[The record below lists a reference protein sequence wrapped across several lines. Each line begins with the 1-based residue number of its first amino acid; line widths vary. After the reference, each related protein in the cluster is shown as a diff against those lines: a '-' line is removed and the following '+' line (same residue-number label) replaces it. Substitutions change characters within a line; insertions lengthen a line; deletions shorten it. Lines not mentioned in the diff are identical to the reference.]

1 MFLPNKNYFYAC
13 MKMLSVVLFLSLLV
27 ISCLPKEQ
35 VVFKTVRNIELT
47 TADGKVLLK
56 GDAVFYNP
64 NKTQTKLKEIDVDVM
79 VDGKKA
85 ASVDQ
90 QMSLDVKGKSD
101 FTVPIEAQ
109 LQLGEIN
116 LLDAVVG
123 FLGGKT
129 YQVTF
134 TGNLRVAVHGLT
146 VKVPV
151 KYNESVKL
159 R

>member
-1 MFLPNKNYFYAC
+1 MRLPIVILLFS
-13 MKMLSVVLFLSLLV
+13 MLVAG
-27 ISCLPKEQ
+27 CLPKEQ
-35 VVFKTVRNIELT
+35 VVFKTVKNIELNP
-47 TADGKVLLK
+47 ADGKLMLK

-64 NKTQTKLKEIDVDVM
+64 NKTQTKLKEIDVDVL

-90 QMSLDVKGKSD
+90 EMNLLVKGKSD

-109 LQLGEIN
+109 LELGEIN

-123 FLGGKT
+123 FLGGKA
-129 YQVTF
+129 YQITF
-134 TGNLRVAVHGLT
+134 TGNLRVAVHGVT

-151 KYNESVKL
+151 KYIESVKL

>member
-1 MFLPNKNYFYAC
+1 MR
-13 MKMLSVVLFLSLLV
+13 LLTTGLLLCLLAAG
-27 ISCLPKEQ
+27 CLPKEQ
-35 VVFKTVRNIELT
+35 VVFKTVKNIELT
-47 TADGKVLLK
+47 TEGGRVMLK
-56 GDAVFYNP
+56 GDAIFYNP
-64 NKTQTKLKEIDVDVM
+64 NKTQTKLKEIDVDVL

-90 QMSLDVKGKSD
+90 QMNLPVKGRSE

-109 LQLGEIN
+109 LELGEIN

-134 TGNLRVAVHGLT
+134 SGNLRVAVHGVT

-151 KYNESVKL
+151 KYNETVKL

>member
-1 MFLPNKNYFYAC
+1 MRV
-13 MKMLSVVLFLSLLV
+13 SIVTLFLLLLAG
-27 ISCLPKEQ
+27 CLPKEQ
-35 VVFKTVRNIELT
+35 IVFKTVKNIELT
-47 TADGKVLLK
+47 TTNGKAMLR

-64 NKTQTKLKEIDVDVM
+64 NKTQTKLKEIDVDVL

-85 ASVDQ
+85 ASLDQ
-90 QMSLDVKGKSD
+90 QMDLVVRGKSD

-109 LQLGEIN
+109 LELDEIN

-123 FLGGKT
+123 FLGGKS

-134 TGNLRVAVHGLT
+134 TGNLRVAVHGVT

-151 KYNESVKL
+151 KYNETVKL

>member
-1 MFLPNKNYFYAC
+1 MRI
-13 MKMLSVVLFLSLLV
+13 SIVVFLSLLMAG
-27 ISCLPKEQ
+27 CLPKEQ
-35 VVFKTVRNIELT
+35 VVFKTVKNIELT
-47 TADGKVLLK
+47 TADGKLLLK

-64 NKTQTKLKEIDVDVM
+64 NKTQTRLKEIDVDVL

-90 QMSLDVKGKSD
+90 QMNLVVKGKSD
-101 FTVPIEAQ
+101 FTVPIQAQ
-109 LQLGEIN
+109 LELGEIN

-134 TGNLRVAVHGLT
+134 TGNLRVAVHGVT

-151 KYNESVKL
+151 KYNEEVRL

>member
-1 MFLPNKNYFYAC
+1 MRV
-13 MKMLSVVLFLSLLV
+13 SIVTLFLLLLAG
-27 ISCLPKEQ
+27 CLPKEQ
-35 VVFKTVRNIELT
+35 IVFKTVKNIELT
-47 TADGKVLLK
+47 TTNGKAMLR

-64 NKTQTKLKEIDVDVM
+64 NKTQTKLKEIDVDVL

-85 ASVDQ
+85 ASLDQ
-90 QMSLDVKGKSD
+90 QMDLVVKGKSD

-109 LQLGEIN
+109 LELGEIN

-123 FLGGKT
+123 FLGGKS

-134 TGNLRVAVHGLT
+134 TGNLRVAVHGVT

-151 KYNESVKL
+151 KYNETVKL